1 MKPKLKISI
10 AMNFLNFRK
19 NSNKLLGVTK
29 NIFEIVLK
37 GNFLKEL
44 CLDIQVK
51 ICARTPNN
59 LEDIML
65 TA

>member
-29 NIFEIVLK
+29 NILEIVLK

-44 CLDIQVK
+44 CLDIQAE